1 MRNAV
6 IPTVFIEGALAAD
19 THPRHQAAGRIIDA
33 GVDYLAVARRGNG
46 SDTFRGLQDDH
57 LAAGLC
63 QPPRDRKTDHPRH
76 HDHALNFVHT
86 QLRSGARLEALARV
100 RDQSYSHTITL
111 FGMMFSKNR
120 VDPCPSIFAS
130 RAPVSE
136 A

>member
-57 LAAGLC
+57 LAASLC
-63 QPPRDRKTDHPRH
+63 QPPRDRKTDHPRT
-76 HDHALNFVHT
+76 DDNALNFVHS
-86 QLRSGARLEALARV
+86 QFGSGSV
-100 RDQSYSHTITL
+100 FYSI
-111 FGMMFSKNR
+111 R
-120 VDPCPSIFAS
+120 
-130 RAPVSE
+130 RAP
-136 A
+136 